1 VSASSGGDINV
12 DRPNLVHVVERLQQ
26 EVTEMSERLQQERRE
41 MKEQIATLEDTVRR
55 ILIQNA
61 IPAQWQSRMQ

>member
-1 VSASSGGDINV
+1 VSASSGGDINI

-26 EVTEMSERLQQERRE
+26 DITEIR
-41 MKEQIATLEDTVRR
+41 EQIETLENAVRR